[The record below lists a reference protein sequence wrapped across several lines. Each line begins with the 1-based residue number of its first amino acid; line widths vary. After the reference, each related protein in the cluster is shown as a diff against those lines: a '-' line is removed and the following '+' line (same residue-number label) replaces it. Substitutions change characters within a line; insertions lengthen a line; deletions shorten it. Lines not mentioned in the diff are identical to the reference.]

1 MKKPLIVIGA
11 DHAGYNLKEFV
22 KALLARDG
30 YRVEDRGT
38 DGKGSV
44 DYPDFAEKVAAEV
57 AGRPGRLGILS
68 CGTGIGIS
76 ISANKVPGI
85 RAALVRTPREA
96 RLSREHNDANILVVP
111 GRPWQKRKIA
121 AVVREWLKAG
131 FAGGRHRRRVRKIGA
146 LEKKY
151 RL

>member
-1 MKKPLIVIGA
+1 MKKPLIVIGS

-22 KALLARDG
+22 KNLLIREG

-38 DGKGSV
+38 DGKDSV
-44 DYPDFAEKVAAEV
+44 DYPDFAEQVALAV
-57 AGRPGRLGILS
+57 AGKPGRLGILS

-85 RAALVRTPREA
+85 RAALVHTPREA
-96 RLSREHNDANILVVP
+96 RLSREHNDANILVLP

-121 AVVREWLKAG
+121 AVVRAWLKAE

-146 LEKKY
+146 LERKY